1 MIEDSSFQT
10 LLTLGNGKKPPS
22 NIHQLAAATMPTSH
36 LNPPQ
41 HIEQVRE
48 IIMGCGLS
56 QVHAHLERIENDLA
70 KSALA
75 SSSTECAD
83 LKQAHITLQEECQR
97 LRLDDSNHR

>member
-1 MIEDSSFQT
+1 
-10 LLTLGNGKKPPS
+10 
-22 NIHQLAAATMPTSH
+22 
-36 LNPPQ
+36 
-41 HIEQVRE
+41 
-48 IIMGCGLS
+48 MGCGLS